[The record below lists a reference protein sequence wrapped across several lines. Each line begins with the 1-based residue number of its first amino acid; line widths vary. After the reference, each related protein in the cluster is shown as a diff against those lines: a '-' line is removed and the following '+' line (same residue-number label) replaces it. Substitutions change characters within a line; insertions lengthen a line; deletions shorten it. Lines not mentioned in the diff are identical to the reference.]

1 MKHYLYIL
9 LACIVC
15 NASAA
20 TTGDTIRIHFDLDKD
35 YLNKTNKAIIEGLV
49 YEDVINQQTDVL
61 IIGYADYLG
70 SNSYN
75 VNLSERRARNIK
87 QLLTALLIPEGN
99 IKLVIGK
106 GEIARKQERQGGYVT
121 DRRVDIVITKK
132 QTQKQKQPPIVKNR
146 TSKIKVDSEPPPPTL
161 PLSPK
166 TIQTISELKVGE
178 TVRLENIYFLLG
190 RHLLTDNSLPT
201 LDKLFETMDNNP
213 NLKIQIEGHICC
225 LKYGYDAIDEDTQE
239 LKLSENRAK
248 FIYDYLVKKGIE
260 AERMRYI
267 GFGRTKPLVK
277 PELTIEDEDKNRR
290 VEIRVIEK

>member
-20 TTGDTIRIHFDLDKD
+20 AQRDTIRIYFDLDKD
-35 YLNKTNKAIIEGLV
+35 YLNKTNQAIIEGLV
-49 YEDVINQQTDVL
+49 YEDAINEQTDVL

-70 SNSYN
+70 SDSYN
-75 VNLSERRARNIK
+75 IKLSERRAKNIK
-87 QLLTALLIPEGN
+87 QLLTTLLIPESN

-106 GEIARKQERQGGYVT
+106 GEITRKREQQGGYAT

-132 QTQKQKQPPIVKNR
+132 QVQQPKQAPIVQNR
-146 TSKIKVDSEPPPPTL
+146 TSKIKVDSPPPP
-161 PLSPK
+161 PQLSSK
-166 TIQTISELKVGE
+166 TIQTISELKIGE
-178 TVRLENIYFLLG
+178 TIRLENIYFILG
-190 RHLLTDNSLPT
+190 RHFLTDNSLPT
-201 LDKLFETMDNNP
+201 VDKLFETMDNNP
-213 NLKIQIEGHICC
+213 KLKIQIEGHICC

-260 AERMRYI
+260 AGRMRYI